1 MLCVVKFSFIPRKN
15 YNKFPK
21 IQSTQKMD
29 LEIFSSIS
37 AEIQEKRVSIYSQKK
52 EIFFQK
58 KALLDIQ
65 TLLIDIEERWVDEIQ
80 SIDQN
85 LNLDLGGKADA
96 KTNRDNLYRATMD
109 DTRKSIAE
117 FKSQLQESQKNAF
130 Q

>member
-1 MLCVVKFSFIPRKN
+1 
-15 YNKFPK
+15 
-21 IQSTQKMD
+21 MD

-37 AEIQEKRVSIYSQKK
+37 AEIHEKRVSIYSQKK

-58 KALLDIQ
+58 KALLDVQ
-65 TLLIDIEERWVDEIQ
+65 TLLIDTEEKWVDEIQ

-85 LNLDLGGKADA
+85 PNLDPGQKADA
-96 KTNRDNLYRATMD
+96 KTNRDILYRATMD
-109 DTRKSIAE
+109 DTRKSVAD

>member
-1 MLCVVKFSFIPRKN
+1 
-15 YNKFPK
+15 
-21 IQSTQKMD
+21 MD

-37 AEIQEKRVSIYSQKK
+37 AEIHEKRVSIYSQKK

-58 KALLDIQ
+58 KALLDVQ
-65 TLLIDIEERWVDEIQ
+65 TLLIDTEERWVDEIQ

-85 LNLDLGGKADA
+85 PNLDLGGKADA

-109 DTRKSIAE
+109 DTRKSVAD
-117 FKSQLQESQKNAF
+117 FKSQLQDSQKNAF